1 MGLNHEKKYSG
12 LKFMT
17 PHQRQS
23 GQTDQVMDNRKA
35 IYDAARATNPKRWAQ
50 GIRDGNLPE
59 RVWLNPE
66 KGCDDLEIAA

>member
-35 IYDAARATNPKRWAQ
+35 IYDAARATNPKRWASGHQ
-50 GIRDGNLPE
+50 GRESARESLAKSREGL
-59 RVWLNPE
+59 
-66 KGCDDLEIAA
+66 